1 MGFRTAPEDE
11 VLYHEEA
18 GEAFLLHVP
27 TGEYF
32 GLNPSGVVVWRAL
45 RDGLDPEEELASRWP
60 EVPRES
66 LRSDAARILGA
77 LRDAGLIVESGDPPG
92 GA

>member
-1 MGFRTAPEDE
+1 MGFRTAPEEE

-32 GLNPSGVVVWRAL
+32 GLNPSGVVVWQAL
-45 RDGLDPEEELASRWP
+45 RAGLDPVEALAARWP
-60 EVPRES
+60 EVPGETLRTDAEGILES
-66 LRSDAARILGA
+66 LRG
-77 LRDAGLIVESGDPPG
+77 AGLIVDSDDAPG

>member
-1 MGFRTAPEDE
+1 MGFRAAPDDE
-11 VLYHEEA
+11 VLYHEEG

-27 TGEYF
+27 TGQYF
-32 GLNPSGVVVWRAL
+32 GLNPSGVVVWQAL
-45 RDGLDPEEELASRWP
+45 REGVDPEEALAARWP

-66 LRSDAARILGA
+66 LRGDAARILES
-77 LRDAGLIVESGDPPG
+77 LSDAGLVVDSDDAPG

>member
-1 MGFRTAPEDE
+1 MGFRAAPDDE

-45 RDGLDPEEELASRWP
+45 REGVDPEEALAERWP
-60 EVPRES
+60 DVPRDS
-66 LRSDAARILGA
+66 LRSDAARILES
-77 LRDAGLIVESGDPPG
+77 LSEAGLIVDSGDPPG